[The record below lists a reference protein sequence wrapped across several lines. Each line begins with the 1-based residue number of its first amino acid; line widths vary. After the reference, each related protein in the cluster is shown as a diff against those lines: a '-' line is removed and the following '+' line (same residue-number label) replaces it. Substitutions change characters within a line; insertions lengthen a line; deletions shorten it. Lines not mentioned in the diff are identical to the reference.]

1 MDFMNIQQ
9 FSIVIGYVSQD
20 LMLAGTKTSPY
31 TKFGVISKVSD
42 GKTALILCAV
52 RGDIARQF
60 VEQHTKG
67 SIVVLY
73 GELIPRYDPFHQ
85 NKTTNQLNVMGW
97 MYLGDI
103 QATFPGISDEELA
116 YLTNRLKAFRTSTPA
131 QRAKIMEKISIP
143 EIKDEKE

>member
-20 LMLAGTKTSPY
+20 VIMAPDVQRGEF
-31 TKFGVISKVSD
+31 TKFCVTSRRAD
-42 GKTALILCAV
+42 GKPALILCVAY
-52 RGDIARQF
+52 GDVARQF

-143 EIKDEKE
+143 EIKDEK